1 MSVAFRQTNAA
12 AFAAAFRRHCPCRC
26 AAALPP
32 RLAKSADNCAFGL
45 TLCRLV
51 PIIVLGT
58 LHSLLADLRRDLQ
71 LKLSIRAKLVGSYV
85 LLIALSAVVNVVGI
99 WANNRA
105 DAVKMDIIEHS
116 LPISALVYK
125 TRSQILEKG
134 ISVRGFMIS
143 LDEANITKFYDTD
156 QAMMETLAV
165 ARETFVDDESHR
177 YLDELIS
184 INDAY
189 NGLVNEVMIMTRV
202 GKTEEAMSRLAREA
216 EQLLGKADKLI
227 ADWNAFIGDT
237 NQQWL
242 ASAGRTRRISDLI
255 GIASAAVI
263 VIVIAIVAVVFNR
276 GIAVPTVRI
285 KQVAEA
291 VAAGD
296 LTVDAPVIKTGDEM
310 QDLNE
315 AVRTMIRNLTE
326 LLGEMRVESD
336 NVASASY
343 QLSASADE
351 SAGAVE
357 QITAT
362 IQQMAGGAEQQSTS
376 AMRTADAGEQVKSG
390 IEQIAAGAG
399 DQTQQLHRASE
410 LVVQMVK
417 ELEQISAYLGQM
429 DKDMRST
436 ADAAEEGDRYV
447 GQAAQSIGRI
457 KAASAEVE
465 SASAGLDKSS
475 REIGRVVQ
483 VIGDIADQTNLLALN
498 AAIEAARAGEQ
509 GKGFAV
515 VADEVRKLAERSL
528 AETRAISK
536 LIEATMADTGRVSK
550 AIEASGELVEESMPL
565 VEASLSSLKEIR
577 RHASDNLTL
586 VGSAVK
592 LRQSVMD
599 AAVKVKQAM
608 VEAVAVADENA
619 AAAEEMSAGVAE
631 IQRSIESVAAVSEE
645 NAAAVEEVSA
655 SSEEVSAS
663 IEEMASASQSLATM
677 AGHLKELAGRFRTE

>member
-1 MSVAFRQTNAA
+1 
-12 AFAAAFRRHCPCRC
+12 
-26 AAALPP
+26 
-32 RLAKSADNCAFGL
+32 
-45 TLCRLV
+45 
-51 PIIVLGT
+51 
-58 LHSLLADLRRDLQ
+58 

-85 LLIALSAVVNVVGI
+85 LLIALSAVVNLVGM

-134 ISVRGFMIS
+134 IAVRGFMIS
-143 LDEANITKFYDTD
+143 LDETNITNFYDTD
-156 QAMMETLAV
+156 QAMTGTLAL

-189 NGLVNEVMIMTRV
+189 NSLVNEVMIMTRV
-202 GKTEEAMSRLAREA
+202 GKTEEAMSRLTQEA
-216 EQLLGKADKLI
+216 EQLLGKADRLI
-227 ADWNAFIGDT
+227 ADWDAFIGET

-242 ASAGRTRRISDLI
+242 AGAGKTRRISDQI
-255 GIASAAVI
+255 GIASAVVI
-263 VIVIAIVAVVFNR
+263 AIVIAIVAIVFNR

-296 LTVDAPVIKTGDEM
+296 LTVSVPAIKTGDEM

-315 AVRTMIRNLTE
+315 AVRTMIKNLTA
-326 LLGEMRVESD
+326 LLGEMRIESD
-336 NVASASY
+336 NVASASH

-351 SAGAVE
+351 SACAVE

-362 IQQMAGGAEQQSTS
+362 IQQMAGGAEQQSAS
-376 AMRTADAGEQVKSG
+376 ATRTASAGEQIRSG
-390 IEQIAAGAG
+390 IEQIATGAS
-399 DQTQQLHRASE
+399 DQTQQLHQASG
-410 LVVQMVK
+410 LVAQMVK

-447 GQAAQSIGRI
+447 SQAAQTIARMRDAG
-457 KAASAEVE
+457 AEVD

-509 GKGFAV
+509 GRDFAV

-528 AETRAISK
+528 AETKAISN

-550 AIEASGELVEESMPL
+550 AIEATGVLLGESVPL
-565 VEASLSSLKEIR
+565 VEASISSLKKIR
-577 RHASDNLTL
+577 EHASDNLAL

-599 AAVKVKQAM
+599 AADRVKQSM
-608 VEAVAVADENA
+608 VEAVAVSDENA
-619 AAAEEMSAGVAE
+619 AAAEEMTAGVAE
-631 IQRSIESVAAVSEE
+631 VQKSIENVAAVSQE

-655 SSEEVSAS
+655 SAEEVSAS
-663 IEEMASASQSLATM
+663 IQEMASASQSLAVM
-677 AGHLKELAGRFRTE
+677 ANRLKELAARFQTA